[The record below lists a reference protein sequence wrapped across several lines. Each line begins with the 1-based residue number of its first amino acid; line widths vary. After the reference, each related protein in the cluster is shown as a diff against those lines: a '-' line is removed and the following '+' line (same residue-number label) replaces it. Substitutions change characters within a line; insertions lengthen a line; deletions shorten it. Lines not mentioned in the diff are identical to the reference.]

1 MNVTVGSG
9 VNKVS
14 TFAGDK
20 EATSVAAVGENVEA
34 EVVATTVYTL
44 SGTEIPAFQKGVNVV
59 RTRYSDGSVKVKKVL
74 VK

>member
-1 MNVTVGSG
+1 MGA
-9 VNKVS
+9 
-14 TFAGDK
+14 FADDK
-20 EATSVAAVGENVEA
+20 EVTDIAAVGENVEA
-34 EVVATTVYTL
+34 EVVAATVYTL